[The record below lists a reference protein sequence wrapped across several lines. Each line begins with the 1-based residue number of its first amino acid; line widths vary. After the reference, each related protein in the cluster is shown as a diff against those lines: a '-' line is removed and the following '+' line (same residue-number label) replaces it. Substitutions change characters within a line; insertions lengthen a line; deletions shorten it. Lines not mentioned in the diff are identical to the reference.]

1 MGIGGSVA
9 SAGTGLMQSTILL
22 ADAVQASDNKLF
34 VLGGGWTFT
43 GPQVGPMGVGVIVE
57 VDWHEANEPHHFRL
71 ELQDPDS
78 LPVAVGEGGE
88 HLRIEGT
95 LEVGRPAGHPRG
107 VPFNVP
113 LAFNFAPLP
122 LPPGGRY
129 IWAFYLDTDAAP
141 SGTVGFNTR
150 PQP

>member
-1 MGIGGSVA
+1 MNLITSGWSCRTPTAYPWPLAKVA
-9 SAGTGLMQSTILL
+9 S
-22 ADAVQASDNKLF
+22 
-34 VLGGGWTFT
+34 TF
-43 GPQVGPMGVGVIVE
+43 E
-57 VDWHEANEPHHFRL
+57 
-71 ELQDPDS
+71 
-78 LPVAVGEGGE
+78 
-88 HLRIEGT
+88 IEGT